1 MALSGLR
8 NLLWAVVLSTA
19 ASPLAAQGNALL
31 GQIDPALSRAEFSL
45 RVVWVRRLEGHFE
58 YIQGSISHPVP
69 GRFDVSV
76 KIAAQSLSMP
86 NPDHAEWAQSAEFFD
101 AQRYPWI
108 AFEALGAPN
117 ELLRDGGELRGLL
130 SLRGVT
136 LPASFELQP
145 AACSRPGIDCAVEA
159 SGELLRSAFGMTA
172 RRWAVSDKVRLA
184 LRFRLRQDQGPTAP
198 AG

>member
-1 MALSGLR
+1 
-8 NLLWAVVLSTA
+8 
-19 ASPLAAQGNALL
+19 
-31 GQIDPALSRAEFSL
+31 
-45 RVVWVRRLEGHFE
+45 LEGHFE
-58 YIQGSISHPVP
+58 YIQGNISHPSP

-108 AFEALGAPN
+108 AFEALDAPAD
-117 ELLRDGGELRGLL
+117 LLRDGGELRGLL

-136 LPASFELQP
+136 LPASFELLP
-145 AACSRPGIDCAVEA
+145 ASCARPGIDCAVEA
-159 SGELLRSAFGMTA
+159 RGELQRSEFGMTA

-184 LRFRLRQDQGPTAP
+184 L
-198 AG
+198 